1 MKRIYLVALAAVA
14 PTVCMAQSKIQCV
27 QGADGQYQAALIW
40 QNTLGV
46 ERANAICRMNA
57 PVPVQAVHATSEQKA
72 DVATISGSR
81 FDSAVYEK
89 AGQKAASSAS
99 PARVTARM
107 EPTPKQPESKAPAQ
121 TQEGVSSDYV
131 QMW

>member
-57 PVPVQAVHATSEQKA
+57 PVPVHAVHSTNELKA
-72 DVATISGSR
+72 DAATVTGSR

-89 AGQKAASSAS
+89 AGQKAASSLS
-99 PARVTARM
+99 TARVTARM
-107 EPTPKQPESKAPAQ
+107 ESTPKQPESKTPEKP
-121 TQEGVSSDYV
+121 QEGVSSDYV